1 MSEQEGEKVYETK
14 CVVVGNPGTGK
25 TCIVQ
30 RLAFDNFLVNPDS
43 TVSASNFLHIL
54 HYGNTTLKMEVWD
67 TAGQELYMS
76 LNKIF
81 FKGAKI
87 VILTYDITSK
97 ESFDA
102 IDKLWLKQTM
112 ECVDPNAVLF
122 IAANKSD
129 RYNEE
134 QVNEEEAKQYAEKI
148 GVSYMQTSALE
159 GAGIKELFREA
170 GKKYLEKIGENIIVP
185 DETNKD
191 NKTLQLTKEKGKEE
205 KDGKK
210 KKCC

>member
-1 MSEQEGEKVYETK
+1 MSEHEGEKVYEAK
-14 CVVVGNPGTGK
+14 CIVVGDPGTGK

-30 RLAFDNFLVNPDS
+30 RLAFDNFLENPD
-43 TVSASNFLHIL
+43 TTISASSFLHVL
-54 HYGNTTLKMEVWD
+54 QYGNTTLKMEIWD

-87 VILTYDITSK
+87 VILTYDITRK

-102 IDKLWLKQTM
+102 IETLWLKQTK
-112 ECVDPNAVLF
+112 ECVDPNAVLC

-134 QVNEEEAKQYAEKI
+134 QVTEDEAKQYAEKI
-148 GVSYMQTSALE
+148 GALYMQTSALQ
-159 GAGIKELFREA
+159 GTGIKELFKEV
-170 GKKYLEKIGENIIVP
+170 GKKYLEKIGTQIIVP
-185 DETNKD
+185 DENKKD
-191 NKTLQLTKEKGKEE
+191 NKTIVHLNKEKVEKE
-205 KDGKK
+205 KDR